1 LASAHFH
8 IVAQRRLN
16 YASGFWVA
24 QRSAAINRLI
34 DGRGFREG
42 ITMKLHRVYFL
53 FLLSLLFVFHYSA
66 AQSPPAFD
74 LVITNGHII
83 DGTGSPWYSGDLGI
97 RDGKVAAIGNLA
109 AAPRKRTIDAVGKV
123 VAPGFIDMLGQ
134 SELTILVDPR
144 LPSKIYQGITTE
156 ITGEGGSIAP
166 LNDAIIE
173 SDRSEYEH
181 YKITADWRTFR
192 QYFARIEKQG
202 MGINLASYVGA
213 TQVRRMV
220 LGDADVQPTPEQL
233 EQMKALV
240 RDAMKDGA
248 VGVSTSLEYAP
259 APYARTDELIALAA
273 EGGKFGGIYATHMR
287 NESDSVLEAIDE
299 ALRIGREAHVPV
311 EIWHI
316 KVAGKNNWG
325 RMPQVVAKINA
336 ARAAGADVSANT
348 YAYTAWFND
357 LSAFIPQWAHDG
369 GTAKM
374 VERLKDPAMREHI
387 RKDLLTPSKDW
398 DNEWQEIPDPSA
410 IMIGVVQNPKLLPLE
425 GKRLSEIASLWN
437 KDPMDTLFDFLIEDP
452 NTGVAVF
459 GMSQPDVTLA
469 LQQPWVSIDNDSSG
483 TSPEGLL
490 GQEHPHP
497 RAYGTFP
504 CIFRKYVRED
514 KTLTLEDAIR
524 KMSALPAQRMR
535 LTDRGVLKAGMW
547 ADVVIFDPATIHDLA
562 TFDNPNQLSEGME
575 YVLVNG
581 VPVIDQGKMT
591 GALPGKVLRGAGYV
605 P

>member
-1 LASAHFH
+1 MKAEIKFFFLCLRFILLILASC
-8 IVAQRRLN
+8 
-16 YASGFWVA
+16 AS
-24 QRSAAINRLI
+24 
-34 DGRGFREG
+34 
-42 ITMKLHRVYFL
+42 
-53 FLLSLLFVFHYSA
+53 
-66 AQSPPAFD
+66 AQSAVSFD
-74 LVITNGHII
+74 IVITNGHII
-83 DGTGSPWYSGDLGI
+83 DGTGSPWYSGDVGI
-97 RDGKVAAIGNLA
+97 RDGKIAAIGNLST
-109 AAPRKRTIDAVGKV
+109 APRKRTIDAAGKI

-134 SELTILVDPR
+134 SEVTILVDPR

-156 ITGEGGSIAP
+156 ITGEGDSAAP
-166 LNDAIIE
+166 LNDAIIQA
-173 SDRSEYEH
+173 DRSGYEH
-181 YKITADWRTFR
+181 YKITPDWRTFR
-192 QYFARIEKQG
+192 QYFARLEKQG
-202 MGINLASYVGA
+202 IGINLASYVGA

-220 LGDADVQPTPEQL
+220 LGDNDVQPTPEQL
-233 EQMKALV
+233 DQMKALV

-259 APYARTDELIALAA
+259 APYAKTDELIALAA

-325 RMPQVVAKINA
+325 RMPEVVAKINA
-336 ARAAGADVSANT
+336 ARAAGADVTANT
-348 YAYTAWFND
+348 YAYTAWFNN

-374 VERLKDPAMREHI
+374 VERLKDPATRERI
-387 RKDLLTPSKDW
+387 RHDLLTPSKDW
-398 DNEWQEIPDPSA
+398 DNEWQEIPDASA
-410 IMIGVVQNPKLLPLE
+410 VMIGVVQNSKMLPLE
-425 GKRLSEIASLWN
+425 GRRLSEIAALWN
-437 KDPMDTLFDFLIEDP
+437 KDPMDALFDFLIEDP

-504 CIFRKYVRED
+504 RILRKYVRED
-514 KTLTLEDAIR
+514 KSLMLEDAIR
-524 KMSALPAQRMR
+524 KMTALPAQRMR
-535 LTDRGVLKAGMW
+535 LTDRGVLKQGMW
-547 ADVVIFDPATIHDLA
+547 ADVVIFDSSTIRDLA
-562 TFDNPNQLSEGME
+562 TFDNPNQLSEGMD

-581 VPVIDQGKMT
+581 APVIDHGKMT
-591 GALPGKVLRGAGYV
+591 GALPGRVLRGAGYV